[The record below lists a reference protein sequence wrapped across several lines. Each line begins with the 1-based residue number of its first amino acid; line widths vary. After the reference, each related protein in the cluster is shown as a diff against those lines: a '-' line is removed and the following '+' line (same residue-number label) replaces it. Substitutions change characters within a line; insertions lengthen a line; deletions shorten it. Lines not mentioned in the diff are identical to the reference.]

1 MKNNLIL
8 CLLALLIAFQV
19 TAQKSKTSTYG
30 APIANADKAYDVK
43 RLVAL
48 VNEGDTL
55 KALVKGTITAVC
67 QKKGC
72 WMKMDMGN
80 NQTMMV
86 HFKDYGFFVPKDCS
100 GKQIIMEGIA
110 FIDVTPVA
118 QLRHYA
124 EDAGKSKEEIEKITA
139 DEKELTF
146 EASGVII
153 NNE

>member
-1 MKNNLIL
+1 MKKL
-8 CLLALLIAFQV
+8 LLAVLGLGL
-19 TAQKSKTSTYG
+19 TLSLSAQSAKTSSFGET
-30 APIANADKAYDVK
+30 ITTEKAISVK
-43 RLVAL
+43 RLPGMVK
-48 VNEGDTL
+48 EGDTL
-55 KALVKGTITAVC
+55 KVKVEGTVNSVC

-80 NQTMMV
+80 GETMMV

-100 GKQIIMEGIA
+100 GKKLVMEGIA

-124 EDAGKSKEEIEKITA
+124 EDAGKSKDEIAAITE

-146 EASGVII
+146 EASGVILY
-153 NNE
+153 NE

>member
-1 MKNNLIL
+1 
-8 CLLALLIAFQV
+8 
-19 TAQKSKTSTYG
+19 
-30 APIANADKAYDVK
+30 
-43 RLVAL
+43 
-48 VNEGDTL
+48 
-55 KALVKGTITAVC
+55 
-67 QKKGC
+67 
-72 WMKMDMGN
+72 MKMDMGN

-100 GKQIIMEGIA
+100 GKHIVMEGIA

-153 NNE
+153 SNE

>member
-1 MKNNLIL
+1 MKNIL
-8 CLLALLIAFQV
+8 FVFTLLLAFCFHSV
-19 TAQKSKTSTYG
+19 AQKGKSATYG
-30 APIANADKAYDVK
+30 GKITDPSKAYDVR
-43 RLVAL
+43 RLPVL
-48 VNEGDTL
+48 VNEGDTV
-55 KALVKGTITAVC
+55 KAIVKGTVNSVC

-100 GKQIIMEGIA
+100 GKKITMEGIA

-124 EDAGKSKEEIEKITA
+124 EDAGKSPEEIAKITD

-146 EASGVII
+146 EASGVILY
-153 NNE
+153 NE